1 MKSEKITIGQFL
13 SFTNHYV
20 PVYIE
25 DEFQRYDGVDMNY
38 PGHLL
43 KTLGEKKLACPID
56 YFRNVDGGHFG
67 DDKKVRKDSIVLG
80 IGIENWEK
88 YFGKK

>member
-1 MKSEKITIGQFL
+1 M
-13 SFTNHYV
+13 
-20 PVYIE
+20 
-25 DEFQRYDGVDMNY
+25 DY

-67 DDKKVRKDSIVLG
+67 DDKKVRKDSIVIG
-80 IGIENWEK
+80 IGIDNWEK
-88 YFGKK
+88 YFG